1 MRLVS
6 VLFVGGSCVVEAG
19 EGGLEL
25 WEEVGL
31 LHVWSI
37 LQRSYVNNLF
47 CFFLLLCTQNFAH
60 YFFPGL
66 LYPGLVK
73 FKLAS
78 ALIELTKEHIKYMI
92 WTNLDTIQLLIEPRL
107 RNAS

>member
-1 MRLVS
+1 MFGQYCRGAMS
-6 VLFVGGSCVVEAG
+6 TICFASF
-19 EGGLEL
+19 
-25 WEEVGL
+25 
-31 LHVWSI
+31 
-37 LQRSYVNNLF
+37 SYCALKTLRTTF
-47 CFFLLLCTQNFAH
+47 S
-60 YFFPGL
+60 PGL